1 MAESL
6 ATVIAAVIGGL
17 GALLGALLSY
27 WLSQRREKSERGRSI
42 EQRINRLSSA
52 LSESAHAI
60 QVVEAEIKE
69 RSELVE
75 KLRRDAETYEQLKNM
90 NREEAEA
97 VAQALRGELKTEG
110 RRSFWSNAAMNFL
123 FFVLGVGTTVAL
135 SILFG
140 L

>member
-1 MAESL
+1 MAEPL
-6 ATVIAAVIGGL
+6 ASVIGAVIGVL
-17 GALLGALLSY
+17 GAVLGAFVSHRAA
-27 WLSQRREKSERGRSI
+27 QRGLRSEGGRSI

-52 LSESAHAI
+52 LSESAHVI